1 MKKWLV
7 LVVILAA
14 LAGGGFWY
22 WKHQANDQP
31 DYKTTPVTLGNI
43 VQVVT
48 ATGQLNPVTNV
59 TVGSQVSGII
69 SKLYVD
75 FNSPVTNGQ
84 LIAQLDPANY
94 KALLAQADGDV
105 ANTQAALE
113 LAKVNQERAEALYQN
128 KILAKSD
135 YDTAVA
141 ALHQAQ
147 AMLQIKEASQQQAR
161 VNLAYTSIFAPING
175 TVITRNVDV
184 GQTVAA
190 SLSAPTLFII
200 ANDLTRMQIDAL
212 VSEADI
218 GGIETNQAVNFLV
231 DAFPSRNFHGTVVQV
246 RNAAQTNQN
255 VITYDTVIMV
265 DNSDLKLKPG
275 MTANVSIVTDQRTNV
290 LKIPNGALRF
300 RPPDA
305 TNNDAAMA
313 MAGGGSPQGNPGARG
328 DGNGGGGGRRR
339 GDGAGG
345 PPGGGGGNSG
355 RTRNLRSTR
364 TIYVAAT
371 ENGSKDITAKPVQ
384 IRTGVSDG
392 VFTEVVDG
400 LKEGDEV
407 ITGQNITGSTAGASG
422 QPANPFGGG
431 GRRF

>member
-31 DYKTTPVTLGNI
+31 DYKTEPVALGNVI
-43 VQVVT
+43 QVVT
-48 ATGQLNPVTNV
+48 ATGQINPVTNV

-69 SKLYVD
+69 SKLYAD
-75 FNSPVTNGQ
+75 FNSSVTNGQ

-113 LAKVNQERAEALYQN
+113 LATVEEQRAEALYQS

-135 YDTAVA
+135 YDSAVA

-147 AMLQIKEASQQQAR
+147 AMVQIKQASWQQAR
-161 VNLAYTSIFAPING
+161 VNLAYTSIYAPING
-175 TVITRNVDV
+175 TVISRNVDV

-200 ANDLTRMQIDAL
+200 ANDLAKMQIDAL

-218 GGIETNQAVNFLV
+218 GGIDTNQLVNFKV
-231 DAFPSRNFHGTVVQV
+231 DAFPSRTFRGTVTQV
-246 RNAAQTNQN
+246 RNLATTNQN

-265 DNSDLKLKPG
+265 DNSDLKLRPG
-275 MTANVSIVTDQRTNV
+275 MTANVSIVTDERTNAM
-290 LKIPNGALRF
+290 KIPNGALRF
-300 RPPDA
+300 RPPEVAA
-305 TNNDAAMA
+305 TNKDDTAMA
-313 MAGGGSPQGNPGARG
+313 MAGSGSPQETRARAG
-328 DGNGGGGGRRR
+328 TVAEVAAGGGEMDPAER
-339 GDGAGG
+339 
-345 PPGGGGGNSG
+345 
-355 RTRNLRSTR
+355 
-364 TIYVAAT
+364 AAT
-371 ENGSKDITAKPVQ
+371 A
-384 IRTGVSDG
+384 TGP
-392 VFTEVVDG
+392 EAAAQP
-400 LKEGDEV
+400 
-407 ITGQNITGSTAGASG
+407 GQFMLPSG
-422 QPANPFGGG
+422 KMAP
-431 GRRF
+431 RM